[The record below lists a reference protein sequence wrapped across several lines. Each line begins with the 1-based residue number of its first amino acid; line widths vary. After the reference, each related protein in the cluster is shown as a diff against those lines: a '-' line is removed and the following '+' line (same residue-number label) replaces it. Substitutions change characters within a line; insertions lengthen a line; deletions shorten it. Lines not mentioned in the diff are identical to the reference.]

1 MMKKTIAALLLSLG
15 LIAGTAVAQM
25 EEMAETMGMVESA
38 EPVVLSESDVENW
51 ISTVEALLAADLEV
65 MDNPSIPD
73 AMKDLAANS
82 EAMSI
87 LDGKGYDMSKFQS
100 HSINIF
106 MAVGAAQ
113 MADQREQ
120 IETQMAMLDSMREQM
135 PAEQVAMLE
144 AQVKGLMAI
153 FEKTPEE
160 NIDTVGKYA
169 AQIEA
174 LGE

>member
-1 MMKKTIAALLLSLG
+1 MIKKTISALLLSLG

-25 EEMAETMGMVESA
+25 EEMAETMSMIESA
-38 EPVVLSESDVENW
+38 EPVVLSASDIEGW
-51 ISTVEALLAADLEV
+51 ISTVKALLAAELDV
-65 MDNPSIPD
+65 MDNPSLPD
-73 AMKDLAANS
+73 AMEVLGANT
-82 EAMSI
+82 EAMNI
-87 LDGKGYDMSKFQS
+87 LDTNGYDMPTFQS

-120 IETQMAMLDSMREQM
+120 IEAQMAMLDSMRGQI
-135 PAEQVAMLE
+135 PDEQVDMME
-144 AQVKGLMAI
+144 SQIKGMMAI

-160 NIDTVGKYA
+160 NIDIIGKYA
-169 AQIEA
+169 DQIEA